1 MLVNTDKATVDG
13 LKLLQQSKWH
23 WDYNVDDIFRYLI
36 APIKYNRIR
45 LYYSGDEP
53 IGLITWCWLD
63 KEAGKKFLTFNYHI
77 SEQDYVNDDKEEL
90 WGIEFIAPY
99 GNAREL
105 MRMIRQEHNSVY
117 GRNEKVHWRRLHD
130 PTKRHTKEFK
140 K

>member
-13 LKLLQQSKWH
+13 LKLLRQSKWH
-23 WDYNVDDIFRYLI
+23 WDYNVDDVFRYLI

-63 KEAGKKFLTFNYHI
+63 KESGKKFLTFNYHI

-117 GRNEKVHWRRLHD
+117 GRNEKVNWRRLHD